1 MWILQRKTCDREKG
15 GCLISYNL
23 KNAYMRI
30 GLDVMGGDFAPD
42 AVIEGAVDSLL
53 HLTPDDKLVLIGDES
68 VIYRKLSDMQVEPSL
83 FDIVHTTQVIEMGDH
98 PAKAFSQKKDSSIAV
113 GYGMLKSS
121 MLDGFCS
128 AGNTGAMLVGAS
140 YTVNVIP
147 GVLRP
152 ALATI
157 LPCIDD
163 REAVILDV
171 GLNPD
176 CKPEVLVQ
184 YGILGSIYAKYVLG
198 IDNPSVGLINIG
210 EEESKGTPAVKAAYE
225 LMKEQPLLNFAG
237 NIEGNALFRETMPDV
252 IVCDGF
258 VGNVI
263 LKQGEAFYEIYKKRN
278 LKDEYF
284 ERLDWEN
291 IGGTPIIGINANVV
305 IGHGIAQR
313 KAIMN
318 MVLQTRGVVHANLA
332 QKIKE
337 AI

>member
-1 MWILQRKTCDREKG
+1 MK
-15 GCLISYNL
+15 
-23 KNAYMRI
+23 I

-42 AVIEGAVDSLL
+42 SIIEGAVDSLQYL
-53 HLTPDDKLVLIGDES
+53 LKDEKLVLIGNKDR
-68 VIYRKLSDMQVEPSL
+68 ILDKLNELSAEPSL
-83 FDIVHTTQVIEMGDH
+83 FDFMPTTQVIEMGDN
-98 PAKAFSQKKDSSIAV
+98 PAKAFSQKKNSSIAV
-113 GYGMLKSS
+113 GFGMLKSG
-121 MLDGFCS
+121 LIDGFCS

-152 ALATI
+152 ALATL
-157 LPCIDD
+157 LPAVDG
-163 REAVILDV
+163 RSSVILDI

-176 CKPEVLVQ
+176 CKPDVLLQ
-184 YGILGSIYAKYVLG
+184 YGILGTQYARYVLG
-198 IDNPSVGLINIG
+198 IDKPTVGLLNIG
-210 EEESKGTPAVKAAYE
+210 EEETKGTPAVKSAYE
-225 LMKEQPLLNFAG
+225 LIKEHPDLNFVG

-263 LKQGEAFYEIYKKRN
+263 IKQAEAFHAIYQSRN
-278 LKDEYF
+278 LSDPYF
-284 ERLDWEN
+284 DRLDFEN
-291 IGGTPIIGINANVV
+291 IGGTPIVGINANVV
-305 IGHGIAQR
+305 IGHGISKR

-318 MVLQTRGVVHANLA
+318 MIRQTSAVVHANLA

>member
-1 MWILQRKTCDREKG
+1 
-15 GCLISYNL
+15 
-23 KNAYMRI
+23 MRI
-30 GLDVMGGDFAPD
+30 GLDVMGGDFAPESI
-42 AVIEGAVDSLL
+42 IEGAVDSLK
-53 HLTPDDKLVLIGDES
+53 HLSVNEKLVLIGDES
-68 VIYRKLSDMQVEPSL
+68 SILKRLGEMEIEPSL
-83 FDIVHTTQVIEMGDH
+83 FEIVHTSQVIEMADH

-113 GYGMLKSS
+113 GYGMLKNGN
-121 MLDGFCS
+121 LDGFCS

-140 YTVNVIP
+140 YTVNMIP

-152 ALATI
+152 ALVTV
-157 LPCIDD
+157 LPCVDD
-163 REAVILDV
+163 RDFVILDV

-176 CKPEVLVQ
+176 CKPDVFLQ

-198 IDNPSVGLINIG
+198 KDNPSVGLLNIG
-210 EEESKGTPAVKAAYE
+210 EEETKGTPAVKAAYE
-225 LMKEQPLLNFAG
+225 LMKEYPGLNFVG
-237 NIEGNALFRETMPDV
+237 NIEGNALFRETMTDV

-263 LKQGEAFYEIYKKRN
+263 IKMGEAFHHLYKSRN
-278 LKDEYF
+278 LKDAYF
-284 ERLDWEN
+284 DRLDWEN
-291 IGGTPIIGINANVV
+291 IGGTPIVGINANVV
-305 IGHGIAQR
+305 IGHGISKR

>member
-1 MWILQRKTCDREKG
+1 
-15 GCLISYNL
+15 
-23 KNAYMRI
+23 MRI

-42 AVIEGAVDSLL
+42 AIIEGAVDSLQ
-53 HLTPDDKLVLIGDES
+53 HLSVDEKLVLIGDES
-68 VIYRKLSDMQVEPSL
+68 SIYRKLSEMQVEPSL

-98 PAKAFSQKKDSSIAV
+98 PAKAFSQKKNSSIAV
-113 GYGMLKSS
+113 GYGMLKNGVI
-121 MLDGFCS
+121 DGFSS

-152 ALATI
+152 ALATV
-157 LPCIDD
+157 LPRVDNRD
-163 REAVILDV
+163 SVILDI

-176 CKPEVLVQ
+176 CKAEVLVQ

-198 IDNPSVGLINIG
+198 TDNPTVGLLNIG
-210 EEESKGTPAVKAAYE
+210 EEETKGTPVIKAAYE
-225 LMKEQPLLNFAG
+225 LMKEHPGLNFAG
-237 NIEGNALFRETMPDV
+237 NIEGNALFRETMTDV

-263 LKQGEAFYEIYKKRN
+263 LKLGEAFYQIYKSRD
-278 LKDEYF
+278 LKDSYF
-284 ERLDWEN
+284 DRLDWEN
-291 IGGTPIIGINANVV
+291 TGGTPIIGINANVM
-305 IGHGIAQR
+305 IGHGISQR
-313 KAIMN
+313 KPIMN
-318 MVLQTRGVVHANLA
+318 MILQTRGVVHANLA

>member
-1 MWILQRKTCDREKG
+1 
-15 GCLISYNL
+15 
-23 KNAYMRI
+23 MRI

-42 AVIEGAVDSLL
+42 AIIEGAVDSLQ
-53 HLTPDDKLVLIGDES
+53 HLSADEKVVLIGDE
-68 VIYRKLSDMQVEPSL
+68 VAIHRKLAEMQIEPSL
-83 FDIVHTTQVIEMGDH
+83 FEIVHTTQVIEMGDH

-113 GYGMLKSS
+113 GYGMLKNGSV
-121 MLDGFCS
+121 DGFCS
-128 AGNTGAMLVGAS
+128 SGNTGAMLVGVS
-140 YTVNVIP
+140 FTVNVIP

-152 ALATI
+152 ALAAV
-157 LPCIDD
+157 LPCIDN
-163 REAVILDV
+163 RGSVLLDV

-184 YGILGSIYAKYVLG
+184 YGVLGSIYAKYVLEEE
-198 IDNPSVGLINIG
+198 NPTVGLLNIG
-210 EEESKGTPAVKAAYE
+210 EEETKGTPAVKSAFE
-225 LMKEQPLLNFAG
+225 LMKGHPGLNFAG
-237 NIEGNALFRETMPDV
+237 NIEGNAIFSETMTDV

-263 LKQGEAFYEIYKKRN
+263 LKMGEAVYHVYKTRN
-278 LKDEYF
+278 LKDSYF
-284 ERLDWEN
+284 DRLDWES

-305 IGHGIAQR
+305 IGHGISKR

-337 AI
+337 SI

>member
-1 MWILQRKTCDREKG
+1 
-15 GCLISYNL
+15 
-23 KNAYMRI
+23 MRI
-30 GLDVMGGDFAPD
+30 GLDVMGGDYAPD
-42 AVIEGAVDSLL
+42 AIIEGAVDSLQ
-53 HLTPDDKLVLIGDES
+53 HLSVDEKVILLGDSES
-68 VIYRKLSDMQVEPSL
+68 IYRKLGEMKVDPSL
-83 FDIVHTTQVIEMGDH
+83 FEIVPTTQVIGMGDH
-98 PAKAFSQKKDSSIAV
+98 PAKTFSQKPDSSIAV
-113 GYGMLKSS
+113 GYGMLKNGT
-121 MLDGFCS
+121 MDGFCS

-140 YTVNVIP
+140 YTVGLIP

-152 ALATI
+152 ALATV
-157 LPCIDD
+157 LPCVDN
-163 REAVILDV
+163 RGSVILDV

-198 IDNPSVGLINIG
+198 DENPTVGLLNIG

-225 LMKEQPLLNFAG
+225 LMKSSPGMNFVG
-237 NIEGNALFRETMPDV
+237 NIEGNSLFRETMTDV

-263 LKQGEAFYEIYKKRN
+263 LKLGEAFHHIYKTRDLN
-278 LKDEYF
+278 DSYF
-284 ERLDWEN
+284 DRLDWEN
-291 IGGTPIIGINANVV
+291 VGGTPIIGINANVI
-305 IGHGIAQR
+305 IGHGIAKR

-318 MVLQTRGVVHANLA
+318 MILQTRDVVHANLA